1 MTSNRMGTNT
11 MIPKMMRTALVIFA
25 TLALAAV
32 PAIAQ
37 DQELAPEHLALARK
51 YVDLTDKSNV
61 YEVTLVS
68 TAVETMNTLRRQD
81 PNITEAADK
90 AIENTLAVYREQ
102 KSDLFNQFARV
113 YALNFSVEELEQ
125 IVAFYESTAGQK
137 LVTAN
142 ATVNP
147 TIQEVMR
154 IFEANLKVE
163 FFAKVRAEL
172 RAAGHDL

>member
-1 MTSNRMGTNT
+1 MKSKRMGTST
-11 MIPKMMRTALVIFA
+11 MIPNMMRTALVLFA
-25 TLALAAV
+25 TLALAVA
-32 PAIAQ
+32 PAAAQ

-81 PNITEAADK
+81 PNVTEAADK
-90 AIENTLAVYREQ
+90 AIENTLAAYREQ

-172 RAAGHDL
+172 RAAGYEL